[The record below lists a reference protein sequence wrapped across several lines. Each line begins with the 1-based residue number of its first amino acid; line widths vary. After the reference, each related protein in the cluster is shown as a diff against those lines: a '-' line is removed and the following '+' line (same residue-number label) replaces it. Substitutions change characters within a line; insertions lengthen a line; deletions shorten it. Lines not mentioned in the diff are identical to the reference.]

1 MASYLRNHRPVK
13 VVGVTGS
20 VGKTSTRDM
29 VYSVVKQKY
38 KTLKTE
44 GNYNNEIGLPLTILR
59 YHDEEVLVLE
69 MGMLVRILARL
80 LMLEQ
85 HILEN

>member
-1 MASYLRNHRPVK
+1 
-13 VVGVTGS
+13 
-20 VGKTSTRDM
+20 M

-69 MGMLVRILARL
+69 MGMNHLQEMSRL
-80 LMLEQ
+80 
-85 HILEN
+85 HDCSS